1 MELLT
6 QQQALLCATLM
17 QAVEALTALV
27 ADGPQ
32 IAEVMRRWDDVITR
46 DELGLWARD
55 SRAVLYD
62 DPRQTWTL
70 TTCLV

>member
-32 IAEVMRRWDDVITR
+32 IAEVS
-46 DELGLWARD
+46 E
-55 SRAVLYD
+55 AVG
-62 DPRQTWTL
+62 
-70 TTCLV
+70 